1 MSSVSTGK
9 LSKDDLSK
17 STLSKNSLSKSSAS
31 TSVASTSAISMS
43 GTRAADAA
51 PDCAVAERLH
61 AMDHLRAL
69 AMLAGVLFHAA
80 LAHSVL
86 MQPFWP
92 TATGAASWTV
102 DALVWL
108 SHLVRMPLFFLV
120 AGFFAAMLLQ
130 RRGMGGL
137 MRQRLRRVLLPLLVA
152 WPLVTLASI
161 AAFDWAL
168 AHVQAS
174 NGVLTALRAAQA
186 GAGADAPPLPL
197 STGHLWFL
205 YYLLLFAVLLWIG
218 RVLEAG
224 RWLQAVF
231 ARGPW
236 VVALGLP
243 LLLAGPFALTSAPHP
258 APESLLP
265 ALWAIGLYGS
275 FFALGV
281 GLYGRLDWL
290 APLQRAW
297 WPGVIVVL
305 ALQAVFVWRLQAGP
319 VERLWPHAAWPTAL
333 LEAAIAAWGTLLCLL
348 AGLRWLARP
357 SAALRYLAGSAYTV
371 YLLHLPLLFALQ
383 FALMDTG
390 LSGATF
396 FALSVAGT
404 LAGCLLV
411 YELAVRRTALRRW
424 VG

>member
-9 LSKDDLSK
+9 LSKGNISKGKLSK
-17 STLSKNSLSKSSAS
+17 SAASTSSAS
-31 TSVASTSAISMS
+31 MGAA
-43 GTRAADAA
+43 RAADAA
-51 PDCAVAERLH
+51 PGRAVAERLH

-186 GAGADAPPLPL
+186 GASAGVGADASPLPL

-218 RVLEAG
+218 RALEAG

-265 ALWAIGLYGS
+265 ALWAIVLYGS

-297 WPGVIVVL
+297 WPGLIVVL

-319 VERLWPHAAWPTAL
+319 VERLWPYAAWPTAL
-333 LEAAIAAWGTLLCLL
+333 LEAAIASWGTLLCLL
-348 AGLRWLARP
+348 AGLRWLGQP
-357 SAALRYLAGSAYTV
+357 STALRYLAGSAYTV
-371 YLLHLPLLFALQ
+371 YLVHLPLLFALQ
-383 FALMDTG
+383 FALMDAG
-390 LSGATF
+390 LPSAAF

-404 LAGCLLV
+404 LAGCLLI
-411 YELAVRRTALRRW
+411 YELAVRHTALRRW